1 MQSTA
6 LGYFNILNIII
17 GKTPIESQTKTAL
30 TAVFILKMGMLRHFA
45 AHTPNKIFFLYNALL
60 PAPQSETVEQI

>member
-6 LGYFNILNIII
+6 LGYFNIFNIII
-17 GKTPIESQTKTAL
+17 DKAPIESQTKTAL

-45 AHTPNKIFFLYNALL
+45 
-60 PAPQSETVEQI
+60 

>member
-17 GKTPIESQTKTAL
+17 GKIPIESQTKTAL

-45 AHTPNKIFFLYNALL
+45 
-60 PAPQSETVEQI
+60 